1 MLEFAP
7 NSFMGI
13 NQNSPT
19 IQHMI
24 QQNNGF
30 GYQLPFSITPPIG
43 NIGGLGY
50 NTNPFLQYMNSPQYN
65 QMMNGGYYS
74 GYYNYNPQEIRRQEE
89 EQREEQRRLE
99 EERIRNE
106 INIQIMKQKIYNNF
120 HGIEIDEE
128 YLEKYYNPN
137 TYSEIN
143 KDLNDYEEMRR
154 LAELSNDPSRR
165 IDVNPVIVDTMTR
178 ISQENRAKHPID
190 QSFLD
195 YMNTAGDIY
204 QEAMINEN
212 IRELRKNIANT
223 YNREAYNQ
231 LANMHRQSSFAS
243 LQQNVSVDDLSISL
257 PSHLRG
263 NREYQ
268 ERKNAF
274 INYITHNDARNRGG
288 V

>member
-19 IQHMI
+19 IQHMM

-30 GYQLPFSITPPIG
+30 GQQLPFSTTQPIG

-50 NTNPFLQYMNSPQYN
+50 NNNGGNPFLQYMNSPQYN

-74 GYYNYNPQEIRRQEE
+74 GYYNYNPQEIRRQM
-89 EQREEQRRLE
+89 EEQRRLE

-106 INIQIMKQKIYNNF
+106 INIQKMRARIYNNF
-120 HGIEIDEE
+120 HGIETDEE

-165 IDVNPVIVDTMTR
+165 IGVNPVIVDTMAR
-178 ISQENRAKHPID
+178 ISQENRAKHPVD

-204 QEAMINEN
+204 REAMINEN
-212 IRELRKNIANT
+212 ARELRKNIANT

-243 LQQNVSVDDLSISL
+243 LRQNVSVDDLSISL
-257 PSHLRG
+257 PPHLRG

-274 INYITHNDARNRGG
+274 LSYITQNDARNRGG

>member
-1 MLEFAP
+1 MLEYAP

-19 IQHMI
+19 IQHMM

-30 GYQLPFSITPPIG
+30 GQQLPFSTTPPIG

-50 NTNPFLQYMNSPQYN
+50 NNGGNPFLQYMNSPQYG

-74 GYYNYNPQEIRRQEE
+74 GYYGNYNPQEIRRQM
-89 EQREEQRRLE
+89 EEQRRLE
-99 EERIRNE
+99 EERMRNE
-106 INIQIMKQKIYNNF
+106 INIQKMKAKIYDSF
-120 HGIEIDEE
+120 HGIETDEE

-165 IDVNPVIVDTMTR
+165 IGVNPVVVDSMAR
-178 ISQENRAKHPID
+178 ISQENRAKHPVD

-204 QEAMINEN
+204 REAMINEN
-212 IRELRKNIANT
+212 ARELRKNIANT

-243 LQQNVSVDDLSISL
+243 LRQNVSVDDLSISL

-274 INYITHNDARNRGG
+274 LSYITQNDARNRGG
-288 V
+288 I

>member
-19 IQHMI
+19 IQHMM
-24 QQNNGF
+24 QQNNGY
-30 GYQLPFSITPPIG
+30 GQQLSFSTTPPIG

-50 NTNPFLQYMNSPQYN
+50 NNNGGNPFLQYMNSPQYN

-74 GYYNYNPQEIRRQEE
+74 GYYNYNPQEIRRQM
-89 EQREEQRRLE
+89 EEQRRLE

-106 INIQIMKQKIYNNF
+106 INIQIMKQRIYDNF
-120 HGIEIDEE
+120 HGIETDEK

-165 IDVNPVIVDTMTR
+165 IGVNPTVVDTISR
-178 ISQENRAKHPID
+178 ISQENRAKHPVD

-195 YMNTAGDIY
+195 FMNTAGDIY
-204 QEAMINEN
+204 REAMINEN
-212 IRELRKNIANT
+212 ARELRKNIANT

-231 LANMHRQSSFAS
+231 LTNMHRQSSFAS
-243 LQQNVSVDDLSISL
+243 LRQNVSVDDLSISL
-257 PSHLRG
+257 PPHLRG

-274 INYITHNDARNRGG
+274 LNYITQNDARNRGG

>member
-1 MLEFAP
+1 MLEYAP

-13 NQNSPT
+13 NYNSPT
-19 IQHMI
+19 IQNMM
-24 QQNNGF
+24 QQNNGY
-30 GYQLPFSITPPIG
+30 GQQQLPYSTTPTIG

-50 NTNPFLQYMNSPQYN
+50 NNNVNPYLQYMNSPQYS

-74 GYYNYNPQEIRRQEE
+74 GYYNYNPQEIRRQM
-89 EQREEQRRLE
+89 EEQRRLE

-106 INIQIMKQKIYNNF
+106 INIHKMKARIYNNF
-120 HGIEIDEE
+120 HGLETDEE

-137 TYSEIN
+137 TYAEIN

-154 LAELSNDPSRR
+154 LSELSNDPSRQ
-165 IDVNPVIVDTMTR
+165 ITMNYSAANNIVR
-178 ISQENRAKHPID
+178 LSQEIRSKHPVD
-190 QSFLD
+190 QSFAD
-195 YMNTAGDIY
+195 YLNTAGDIY
-204 QEAMINEN
+204 REALINDN
-212 IRELRKNIANT
+212 ARELRKNIANT

-243 LQQNVSVDDLSISL
+243 LRQNVSVDDLSISL

-263 NREYQ
+263 NKEYQ

-274 INYITHNDARNRGG
+274 LNYITQNDARNRGG
-288 V
+288 I